1 MAWVAPSMP
10 LVRAAMDWLVAS
22 ISALTPWMD
31 DTTSAMAVPAL
42 RTRSKPACTRSPLV
56 WMRCLI
62 SQAVLVLRVARL
74 CTSLT
79 TTVVVRALVTPCLP

>member
-10 LVRAAMDWLVAS
+10 LVRAAMDWLMAS
-22 ISALTPWMD
+22 ISAFTPWMG
-31 DTTSAMAVPAL
+31 DTTSARAVPAL
-42 RTRSKPACTRSPLV
+42 RTRSEPACARSPLV

-62 SQAVLVLRVARL
+62 SQAVLVLQVARL

-79 TTVVVRALVTPCLP
+79 TTVVVRALVAPCLP